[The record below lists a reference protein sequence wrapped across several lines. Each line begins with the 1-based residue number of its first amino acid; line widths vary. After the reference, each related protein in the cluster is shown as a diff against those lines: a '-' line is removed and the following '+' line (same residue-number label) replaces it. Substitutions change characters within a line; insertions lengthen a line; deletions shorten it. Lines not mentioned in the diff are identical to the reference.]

1 MCCEIILSV
10 FMGVDGCWFLYFLI
24 GVGREFKCE
33 VFWSLYVYVLLNIE
47 IGIYKVY
54 YVDLEELFI

>member
-1 MCCEIILSV
+1 
-10 FMGVDGCWFLYFLI
+10 MGVDGCWFLYFLI